1 MMGPEADRIVAA
13 NRSYAEGFSGAGAV
27 RPSRNLAIVACMDA
41 RLDIFA
47 LLGLEIGDAHV
58 IRNAGGIVTDDVFRS
73 LTLSQRALGTREIVL
88 VHHTDC
94 GLQGVVD
101 DDFAA
106 ELEAATGVVPG
117 WRAGGFADPHAD
129 VAVSIERLRSSPFL
143 LHRDLISGFV
153 YDVDTGRLDP
163 VAAGD

>member
-1 MMGPEADRIVAA
+1 MGQEVNRIVAA

-27 RPSRNLAIVACMDA
+27 RPSRGLAIVACMDS

-58 IRNAGGIVTDDVFRS
+58 IRNAGGIVTEDVVRS

-101 DDFAA
+101 DEFAA
-106 ELEAATGVVPG
+106 ELEAATGAAPE
-117 WRAGGFADPHAD
+117 WRAGGFSDPHAD
-129 VAVSIERLRSSPFL
+129 VAVSIERLQSTPFL
-143 LHRDLISGFV
+143 LHRDSIAGFV
-153 YDVDTGRLDP
+153 YDVDTGLLDP

>member
-1 MMGPEADRIVAA
+1 MGPGAERIVAA
-13 NRSYAEGFSGAGAV
+13 NGAYAEGFSGAGAV
-27 RPSRNLAIVACMDA
+27 RPSRKLAVVSCMDS
-41 RLDIFA
+41 RMDLFA
-47 LLGLEIGDAHV
+47 MLGLRVGDAHV
-58 IRNAGGIVTDDVFRS
+58 IRNAGGIVTDDTIRS

-94 GLQGVVD
+94 GLHGVVD

-106 ELEAATGVVPG
+106 ELEAATGVAPG

-143 LHRDLISGFV
+143 LHRDLITGFV
-153 YDVDTGRLDP
+153 YDVDTGLLDLVP
-163 VAAGD
+163 GGD